1 MAVKLLVIEDEE
13 KTARY
18 IRRGLAEQ
26 GFTVDLS
33 HDGEDGLHLA
43 TQLAYDL
50 LIVDILLPRR
60 EGWSVLSELNRAGNK
75 TPVLILSALD
85 TVGEKVRALGLGADD
100 YLVKPFAFSELVAR
114 IQAILRRSHTRQ
126 PQVLRIADLQ
136 LDLLRHKAS
145 RNGTPLDLTPK
156 EFSLLSLLARH
167 PGDVFSRT
175 MIAEQVWDINFDTGT
190 NVVDVHIRRLR
201 SKVDDP
207 FEVKLIHTRRGLGY
221 VLEEP

>member
-1 MAVKLLVIEDEE
+1 MKVLVIEDEE
-13 KTARY
+13 KTASY
-18 IRRGLAEQ
+18 LKKGLSEQ

-33 HDGEDGLHLA
+33 RDGEDGLHLA
-43 TQLAYDL
+43 TQRSYDL

-60 EGWSVLSELNRAGNK
+60 EGWWVLSELKRAGNK
-75 TPVLILSALD
+75 TPVLILSALG
-85 TVGEKVRALGLGADD
+85 TVAEKVRGLGLGADD

-114 IQAILRRSHTRQ
+114 IHSISRRSPTRQ
-126 PQVLRIADLQ
+126 PQVIRIADLQ
-136 LDLLRHKAS
+136 LDLLGHKAS
-145 RNGTPLDLTPK
+145 RNGTALDLTPK

-167 PGDVFSRT
+167 PGEVFSRT
-175 MIAEQVWDINFDTGT
+175 LIAEQVWDVNFDTGS

-207 FEVKLIHTRRGLGY
+207 FEKKLIHTRRGLGY